1 MKRVLQHLVASSVA
15 AVVAAAVLAQD
26 PAPAP
31 IVPPPITPLPAGSG
45 VEPLPPDAE
54 PPAPEPAPKP
64 AKGKPAPPPPVIRPP
79 GEEGK
84 ASTPLPPKAI
94 EVPAAV
100 QKEGDRPSRFY
111 LQTGA
116 GVLIVPDLKTS
127 PFNARDIG
135 GAVEEIGMSSATL
148 ETDVGVSWSL
158 MLGLKLTE
166 TASIE
171 IESGY
176 ATASISD
183 WTGQVTEFI
192 ATGTADLSG
201 SFPGGGDGTLSM
213 IPIFVNVAYDV
224 PIVERRPGR
233 NESGLGLRLAGGF
246 GVTQMDVD
254 VQSGLIS
261 APAVPAPPEFTS
273 INGQSFSIDGT
284 SWQIAGQFRA
294 DVLWQLSSNFELG
307 ISWRIMYM
315 DAPAFGSTT
324 FTNSDLEFAEDVKF
338 DATWAQSIQASLTF
352 QF

>member
-1 MKRVLQHLVASSVA
+1 MKRVLQHLVTSSVA

-31 IVPPPITPLPAGSG
+31 IVPTPPITPLPAGSG

-116 GVLIVPDLKTS
+116 GVQLMPNLKLKGFIPTDFSTISEVGFTS
-127 PFNARDIG
+127 GTIETDIG
-135 GAVEEIGMSSATL
+135 AAWSIL
-148 ETDVGVSWSL
+148 VGLRLS
-158 MLGLKLTE
+158 E
-166 TASIE
+166 RASIE

-176 ATASISD
+176 AVQWIDGFS
-183 WTGQVTEFI
+183 
-192 ATGTADLSG
+192 GTVQEVLSG
-201 SFPGGGDGTLSM
+201 PILVGGTFSGGGDGQISM
-213 IPIFVNVAYDV
+213 IPIFANISYLL
-224 PIVERRPGR
+224 PILERRAGR
-233 NESGLGLRLAGGF
+233 DEAGLAVRLAGGF
-246 GVTQMDVD
+246 GVTQLDASID
-254 VQSGLIS
+254 GITITST
-261 APAVPAPPEFTS
+261 APVG
-273 INGQSFSIDGT
+273 GQGYALDGT

-294 DVLWQLSSNFELG
+294 DVMWSVAANLDLGVGYRLMYMGSPDFGSGSFSDPVNFESAGGL
-307 ISWRIMYM
+307 SF
-315 DAPAFGSTT
+315 D
-324 FTNSDLEFAEDVKF
+324 DLWV
-338 DATWAQSIQASLTF
+338 QSIQGTLTF
-352 QF
+352 RF